1 MQRACAHSTQLQ
13 AQKLAVV
20 TRGRHFVH
28 APRGTRHVLAV
39 PLSRSRGAIGG
50 KRTSSP
56 REKRGH
62 APVPAALGVSGQ
74 AGDPRSSRDPEA
86 RAGCPE
92 RLPEA
97 GARCPAPAATELRGA
112 SRPRTW
118 RQRQPTLAQ
127 PETWTA
133 AQRAK
138 RRSAGAA
145 RGAAPVT
152 PLRGTRLHRALRN
165 AQSMSG
171 HAETQ
176 RGRRGAH
183 PEPGARPGVQR
194 RPPTCAVAARHHPEL
209 GSFFRPGRTS
219 YQGEPRVR
227 GTIGKTPLF
236 SYHIANTNSVQLG
249 AGCTFFQQNKTV
261 FLF

>member
-1 MQRACAHSTQLQ
+1 MPRNCPSSPGGAISCTLQEARDTCSPSRFPAHVAPS
-13 AQKLAVV
+13 AESA
-20 TRGRHFVH
+20 R
-28 APRGTRHVLAV
+28 APRGKNAAT
-39 PLSRSRGAIGG
+39 P
-50 KRTSSP
+50 P
-56 REKRGH
+56 P
-62 APVPAALGVSGQ
+62 PVPAALAGQ

-86 RAGCPE
+86 RGGCPE

-183 PEPGARPGVQR
+183 AEPGARPGAQR
-194 RPPTCAVAARHHPEL
+194 HPPT
-209 GSFFRPGRTS
+209 
-219 YQGEPRVR
+219 
-227 GTIGKTPLF
+227 
-236 SYHIANTNSVQLG
+236 
-249 AGCTFFQQNKTV
+249 
-261 FLF
+261 

>member
-1 MQRACAHSTQLQ
+1 HATRLRACTPSTPLQ
-13 AQKLAVV
+13 AQKLPVV

-56 REKRGH
+56 WGKRGH
-62 APVPAALGVSGQ
+62 APPPVPAALAGQ

-86 RAGCPE
+86 RGGCPE

-183 PEPGARPGVQR
+183 AEPGARPGAQR
-194 RPPTCAVAARHHPEL
+194 HPPPEQSLPGIILNLGRSFVRDGLAIGAA
-209 GSFFRPGRTS
+209 TS
-219 YQGEPRVR
+219 
-227 GTIGKTPLF
+227 
-236 SYHIANTNSVQLG
+236 AWD
-249 AGCTFFQQNKTV
+249 
-261 FLF
+261 